1 METRTYKE
9 KLQEQ
14 LKEVLIEMEYL
25 YKRGVN
31 DEAVNEKY
39 RNVLKKLEDEKQ
51 R

>member
-14 LKEVLIEMEYL
+14 LKELLIEMEYL
-25 YKRGVN
+25 YKIGVN

-39 RNVLKKLEDEKQ
+39 INVLKKLEDEK
-51 R
+51 

>member
-1 METRTYKE
+1 MEQRTYKE
-9 KLQEQ
+9 KLEEQ
-14 LKEVLIEMEYL
+14 LTEVKIELEYL

-39 RNVLKKLEDEKQ
+39 RNILKKLEDE